1 MELEI
6 LAYGEDALTLWA
18 LKHKL
23 EYILRELDNSPN
35 PLLCQAFFR
44 PSFGRRGGKNSSQ
57 FGEFDFILLTENCIY
72 LGESKWENSSEKIV
86 DGKIELREE
95 QLLRHKLFKFYITE
109 WAFGSY
115 ENNEWKQF
123 SSDAKSKLIQEDIEK
138 PIATENS
145 LLAENLQTTLKLI
158 KEYYKNTGQPEIK
171 NVLLYFHRN
180 LDNEQLPQKA
190 GKDFDVVLIDYSEEL
205 TGNYIKL

>member
-1 MELEI
+1 MEI

-23 EYILRELDNSPN
+23 NYILQKLNDSSNLSK
-35 PLLCQAFFR
+35 CQAFYR

-57 FGEFDFILLTENCIY
+57 FGEFDLILLTRNCIY

-95 QLLRHKLFKFYITE
+95 QILRHKLFRFYITE

-115 ENNEWKQF
+115 ENNEWKRF
-123 SSDAKSKLIQEDIEK
+123 SREARPKLIQEGIEK
-138 PIATENS
+138 PIAPENS
-145 LLAENLQTTLKLI
+145 LLAENLRTILKSI
-158 KEYYKNTGQPEIK
+158 KEKYSQQPPIK
-171 NVLLYFHRN
+171 DILLYFHKTNNQN
-180 LDNEQLPQKA
+180 LQSVGDGFKLVK
-190 GKDFDVVLIDYSEEL
+190 IDYSEER
-205 TGNYIKL
+205 TDNYIKL